1 MVVEDMQVRNYK
13 ILKDTK
19 IYQKIIF
26 FHILGGF
33 SFDL

>member
-1 MVVEDMQVRNYK
+1 MQVRNYK

-19 IYQKIIF
+19 IYKKMF
-26 FHILGGF
+26 FHILGGS